1 MSASAPALR
10 ADSRLP
16 PPEVVELARHLVA
29 GRDGQARLLARE
41 RLSERPKRSVYRLRF
56 EVLAGRA
63 SVVVKRVSPRPAR
76 GNELV
81 ARRWLPAVGLEWACP
96 RLRGVVH
103 ERSGSKVWHVH
114 EDVAGSGLDD
124 SLLDA
129 ARVVPVVELIV
140 DLHTR
145 FAGHALLPQFGKHG
159 EELGTGF
166 FAVHVARS
174 IDALKSI
181 GSLGPRLAPEQ
192 AELRDRLLG
201 RVERLCAERDERAAL
216 LEKFGGP
223 DTLLHGD
230 LWPSNTLVVRQG
242 DGFQA
247 TLIDWDHVGLGPATY
262 DLSTFLYRLPPEHR
276 PWILKRYR
284 EAAARRGWELPAD
297 STLNLLFETAE
308 CARYACCLGYAA
320 LAASQGETWGFP
332 MLAEIDTW
340 FARLQPALAA
350 EGGR

>member
-16 PPEVVELARHLVA
+16 PPEVVKLARRLVA
-29 GRDGQARLLARE
+29 GPDGQARLLVHE
-41 RLSERPKRSVYRLRF
+41 RLKKSVPVYRLRF
-56 EVLAGRA
+56 EVLAGPD
-63 SVVVKRVSPRPAR
+63 SVVVKRLSPRIAR
-76 GNELV
+76 ANELV

-96 RLRGVVH
+96 GLRGVVH
-103 ERSGSKVWHVH
+103 ERSGSKVWHIY
-114 EDVAGSGLDD
+114 EDVAGTGLDD
-124 SLLDA
+124 RFSDP

-145 FAGHALLPQFGKHG
+145 FAGHALLAQCRKHG
-159 EELGTGF
+159 DELGIGF

-181 GSLGPRLAPEQ
+181 GSLGPPLPREQ

-201 RVERLCAERDERAAL
+201 RVERLDAELDEQASL
-216 LEKFGGP
+216 LEKCGGP

-230 LWPSNTLVVRQG
+230 LWPSNALVDRRA

-247 TLIDWDHVGLGPATY
+247 TLIDWDHVGLGPVTY
-262 DLSTFLYRLPPEHR
+262 DLSTFLYRLAPEHR

-284 EAAARRGWELPAD
+284 EAAARRGWQLPDD
-297 STLNLLFETAE
+297 STLNLLFESSE
-308 CARYACCLGYAA
+308 CARYASNLGDAA
-320 LAASQGETWGFP
+320 LAASRREWWGFP

-340 FARLQPALAA
+340 FDRLQPVLAVD
-350 EGGR
+350 GGR